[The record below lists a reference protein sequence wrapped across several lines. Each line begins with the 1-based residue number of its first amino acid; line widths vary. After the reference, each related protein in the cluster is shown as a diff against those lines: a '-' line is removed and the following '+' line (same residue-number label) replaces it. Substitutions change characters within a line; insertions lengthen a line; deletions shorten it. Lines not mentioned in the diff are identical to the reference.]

1 MKTFQQFNED
11 IEQRRIDAGQRTLE
25 LQTAAKERAQAYR
38 DVQIQKTEE
47 KRERDKLKQ
56 EIKTEL
62 NTTA

>member
-25 LQTAAKERAQAYR
+25 LQTAAKERAQAYH
-38 DVQIQKTEE
+38 DAQIQKRDE

>member
-38 DVQIQKTEE
+38 DAQIQKRDE